1 MKLSDHRVS
10 ARVTV
15 AKSQLVTMRHW
26 QQALANMKDQ
36 ARQRIAQMIMDKH
49 MRVEHTSVF
58 DDDAETYVF
67 DVLVFSR
74 EEFVSAVREAAQEMV
89 KTGMVWL
96 D

>member
-15 AKSQLVTMRHW
+15 AKSDLVTMRHW
-26 QQALANMKDQ
+26 QAAFANMKDQ

-49 MRVEHTSVF
+49 MRASVF

-67 DVLVFSR
+67 EVLVFSR